1 MKSTKQIEI
10 NCNVET
16 LWDVLTKPEY
26 IKQYMLN
33 RTVETDWRVGSD
45 IVWEGD
51 YNGVNVFQRGKVI
64 SITPGQQVTYSNF
77 DINGNLEDLPENY
90 INTSY
95 ILHNIN
101 GAAHLTITNEIFSD
115 STERMSQ
122 IKQGWD
128 IVISKIKSFSESLN
142 IVY

>member
-33 RTVETDWRVGSD
+33 RTVETDWQVGSD

-51 YNGVNVFQRGKVI
+51 YNGVNAFQRGKVI

-95 ILHNIN
+95 TLHNIN

-128 IVISKIKSFSESLN
+128 IVISKIKAFSESLN